1 MPAWVATS
9 SGSPATSPIILDK
22 SLTGLNTFL
31 GIEIGGSKLQLFV
44 GDESTKILERCKLRV
59 DPQGGGEGIRKQIA
73 VALPALLKKSDV
85 AVIAVGFGGPV
96 DRRAGRIA
104 RSHQIEGWSDF
115 PLQKWLEDLGG
126 KPVLIDND
134 ANMAALGEALHGA
147 GKAADPVF
155 YVTLG
160 SGVGGG
166 LVINGEIY
174 HGALPSEA
182 EIGHLRL
189 DRDGTIVEDRCS
201 GWAVDRKIRNLVK
214 SGRPSL
220 LTDLV
225 GQNTHGEARF
235 LPKALEAKDSEAH
248 RILRETADDLA
259 FALSHVTHLFHP
271 QVIVI
276 GGGLSLIGDP
286 LRAAIANALPPYL
299 MEVFG
304 QGPAIRLAGLGE
316 DSVPVGCLA
325 AAAKSH
331 APDR

>member
-1 MPAWVATS
+1 M
-9 SGSPATSPIILDK
+9 K
-22 SLTGLNTFL
+22 TFL
-31 GIEIGGSKLQLFV
+31 GIEIGGSKLQLLV
-44 GDESTKILERCKLRV
+44 GDESVSVLERLKLPV
-59 DPQGGGEGIRKQIA
+59 DPHAGGEGIRAQIA
-73 VALPALLKKSDV
+73 QSLPALLKKSDV
-85 AVIAVGFGGPV
+85 TAIAVGFGGPV
-96 DRRAGRIA
+96 DRRTGRIA

-115 PLQKWLEDLGG
+115 GLQEWLEDLSG

-147 GKAADPVF
+147 GKGANPVF

-166 LVINGEIY
+166 LVVNGQTY
-174 HGALPSEA
+174 HGAPPGES

-189 DRDGTIVEDRCS
+189 ERDGTIVEHRCS
-201 GWAVDRKIRNLVK
+201 GWAVDRKIREVVK
-214 SGRPSL
+214 TGRRSA

-225 GQNTHGEARF
+225 REMTGGEARF
-235 LPKALEAKDSEAH
+235 LPEALATGDVEAQ
-248 RILRETADDLA
+248 RILRETAMDLA

-271 QVIVI
+271 EVIVI
-276 GGGLSLIGDP
+276 GGGLSLVGEP
-286 LRAAIANALPPYL
+286 LRAAVADALRPHL

-304 QGPAIRLAGLGE
+304 QGPAVRLAGLGE

-331 APDR
+331 AHH